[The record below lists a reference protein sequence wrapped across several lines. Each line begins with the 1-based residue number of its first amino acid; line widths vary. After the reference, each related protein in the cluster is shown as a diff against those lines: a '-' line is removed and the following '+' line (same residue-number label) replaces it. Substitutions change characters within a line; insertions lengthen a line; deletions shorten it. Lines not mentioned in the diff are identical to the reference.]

1 MPLLRQDVSEYHAM
15 WLFAM
20 FDLPVDDKEKRRDY
34 TQFRKELLREGFV
47 MLQFSVYARFCGSEE
62 RTEVFRKKL
71 KRVLPPEGQVRLMA
85 VTDHQF
91 GKMEVFFGKK
101 RHAAEDIPEQIML
114 F

>member
-1 MPLLRQDVSEYHAM
+1 M

-20 FDLPVDDKEKRRDY
+20 FDLPVDDKEKRREY
-34 TQFRKELLREGFV
+34 AAFRKELLKEGFV

-62 RTEVFRKKL
+62 RTDVFRRKL
-71 KRVLPPEGQVRLMA
+71 QKVLPPEGQVRLMA

-91 GKMEVFFGKK
+91 GKMQVFFGKK
-101 RHAAEDIPEQIML
+101 RYETEGIPEQIML